1 MINNLPFLSRFFL
14 NVQTSLDQDQSL
26 RLNKRLVIK
35 S

>member
-1 MINNLPFLSRFFL
+1 MINYLPFLMRFYS